1 MSASKTEIHIINY
14 LSGNA
19 SPEET
24 AKLKSWLKES
34 PSNQEEFDRLEKVWN
49 ASLNLRKDKDADVDK
64 AWADFKNLTQS
75 GTQKPFVQKSN
86 FVWLRVAAA
95 VTLFLVMG
103 IVAKVYFAEPAN
115 VSSPVISSNTST
127 IINTQPAT
135 TPDVTAVP
143 SDSTDFKK
151 PAKYKVKPSKKS
163 IATEADN
170 NNTAMVIITA
180 EDSAK
185 IFMLPDNSIVYLNA
199 NSKIEYPQNFNK
211 TNRRLSLIGEAYFD
225 IKKDSGQFVVACE
238 NTITRG
244 KGTSFNIKSRPEDK
258 EVEVIVASG
267 KVEFSGIGYKD
278 FKKLVIGAGE
288 TGRYIKEKNTVLKS
302 SFQRKNYKWWQLNG
316 FRERIKRFF
325 EKIMGK
331 SSDKKSISPSK

>member
-1 MSASKTEIHIINY
+1 MSANKTEIRIINY

-19 SPEET
+19 TPEET

-49 ASLNLRKDKDADVDK
+49 VSLNLKKDKDADVDK
-64 AWADFKNLTQS
+64 AWADFKDLTRT
-75 GTQKPFVQKSN
+75 GTQKTLSQKN
-86 FVWLRVAAA
+86 NYGWLRIAAA

-103 IVAKVYFAEPAN
+103 IVAKIYFAEPEN
-115 VSSPVISSNTST
+115 TFSTGISSNT
-127 IINTQPAT
+127 QPAVNPQPAIT
-135 TPDVTAVP
+135 TDVTTVAN
-143 SDSTDFKK
+143 DSADFKK
-151 PAKYKVKPSKKS
+151 PAKNRVKSSKKL
-163 IATEADN
+163 ITPEAEN
-170 NNTAMVIITA
+170 NNTAMVTITA

-199 NSKIEYPQNFNK
+199 NSKIEYPHNFNK

-225 IKKDSGQFVVACE
+225 IRKDSGQFVVACE

-288 TGRYIKEKNTVLKS
+288 TGKYIKEKNTVVKS
-302 SFQRKNYKWWQLNG
+302 SFQRNNYKWWQLNG

-331 SSDKKSISPSK
+331 SSDKKSISPAK

>member
-1 MSASKTEIHIINY
+1 M
-14 LSGNA
+14 
-19 SPEET
+19 
-24 AKLKSWLKES
+24 
-34 PSNQEEFDRLEKVWN
+34 
-49 ASLNLRKDKDADVDK
+49 
-64 AWADFKNLTQS
+64 
-75 GTQKPFVQKSN
+75 
-86 FVWLRVAAA
+86 
-95 VTLFLVMG
+95 VTV
-103 IVAKVYFAEPAN
+103 
-115 VSSPVISSNTST
+115 
-127 IINTQPAT
+127 
-135 TPDVTAVP
+135 
-143 SDSTDFKK
+143 
-151 PAKYKVKPSKKS
+151 
-163 IATEADN
+163 
-170 NNTAMVIITA
+170 TA

-211 TNRRLSLIGEAYFD
+211 TNRRLSLVGEAYFD

-244 KGTSFNIKSRPEDK
+244 KGTSFNIKSRPDDK

-331 SSDKKSISPSK
+331 NSDKKNINPSK